1 MKNKLK
7 LLFLTFLAIPLFL
20 QGNLMDKIQKIDTL
34 MQSGQYTQAESE
46 ANRLLTDPNI
56 TDQERAS
63 VQNLLIEIKNRS
75 VNRSDVN
82 SNTNSSQNEIDLII
96 AEALSEDE
104 LGDDELIIDPDLPA
118 ALSDVSTI
126 EKYRGYDSYESR
138 ILSSPNSNTIYQ
150 MVQIYFQDGLYERAV
165 NIAKKDR
172 SNDIRNL
179 YAVAIGSRLIG
190 LYDQSIEYYN
200 KILQTS
206 PNQVEAKL
214 GIAVAYK
221 SKGDFNRALTY
232 LREYASVYSS
242 SEVNR
247 AISELNKITQR

>member
-7 LLFLTFLAIPLFL
+7 LLFLSFLVIPLYL
-20 QGNLMDKIQKIDTL
+20 QGNLMDKIQNIDAL
-34 MQSGQYTQAESE
+34 MQAGKYTQAENE
-46 ANRLLTDPNI
+46 ASRLLTDPNI

-63 VQNLLIEIKNRS
+63 VQNLLTEIRSRAKNRE
-75 VNRSDVN
+75 DVN
-82 SNTNSSQNEIDLII
+82 ADNSNISQNEIDTII
-96 AEALSEDE
+96 AEALNEEEEIVDV
-104 LGDDELIIDPDLPA
+104 DPDLPA

-126 EKYRGYDSYESR
+126 EKYRGYDSYEKQ
-138 ILSSPNSNTIYQ
+138 ILSSLNANTIYQ
-150 MVQIYFQDGLYERAV
+150 MVQIYFRDGLYERAV

-172 SNDIRNL
+172 SGDLRNL

-200 KILQTS
+200 KILRNS
-206 PNQVEAKL
+206 PNQAEAKL
-214 GIAVAYK
+214 GMAVAYK
-221 SKGDFNRALTY
+221 SKGDFHRALTY

-247 AISELNKITQR
+247 AISELNRLTAQR